1 MCEAVRRFVMEAFV
15 QKRLR
20 EQRRH
25 IPPVERQSEAA
36 RYYDC
41 ATERDA
47 GGPSLQM
54 VRHNA
59 MKCWEGY
66 ERVPGTTAGAD
77 GSCRKKGSGG
87 GKKTRKKKD
96 KAAKKDGDAS
106 SSSSSSSDDEGG
118 NKKKKKKKKKKE
130 EEGGTGGGSS

>member
-1 MCEAVRRFVMEAFV
+1 MAHEAVHRFVMEAFL

-25 IPPVERQSEAA
+25 IPAVERQSEAA

-41 ATERDA
+41 VPERNA
-47 GGPSLQM
+47 EGPSLQM

-59 MKCWEGY
+59 AKCWEGY
-66 ERVPGTTAGAD
+66 ERVPGTKPYSND
-77 GSCRKKGSGG
+77 SCRKKGSG
-87 GKKTRKKKD
+87 KKKKKKSKD
-96 KAAKKDGDAS
+96 KAAKKDGGS

-118 NKKKKKKKKKKE
+118 KKKKKKT
-130 EEGGTGGGSS
+130 EGDKGGSS